1 MRGYVVFAIRKTYSQ
16 TQGSRPKRGRLC
28 WKERQ
33 TIFVTVNRYIQY
45 AFMKAKVPTF
55 ILIYSASVFLLLAL
69 SWRCRS
75 RHVHCGPQW
84 QKVLICE

>member
-1 MRGYVVFAIRKTYSQ
+1 MRPYLLEGKTDNICNGQPLY
-16 TQGSRPKRGRLC
+16 P
-28 WKERQ
+28 
-33 TIFVTVNRYIQY
+33 Y